1 MSDKD
6 RKEFID
12 ILQKYKV
19 KLSKN
24 KKASKK
30 FLVDAGITTEKG
42 NLKMTYKNLCIPQ
55 EQA

>member
-12 ILQKYKV
+12 ILQKYKT

-24 KKASKK
+24 KKASQK
-30 FLVDAGITTEKG
+30 FLTDAGITTSKG
-42 NLKMTYKNLCIPQ
+42 NLKKVYKDLCIPQ

>member
-6 RKEFID
+6 RQDFIE

-30 FLVDAGITTEKG
+30 FLVDAGITTPKG
-42 NLKMTYKNLCIPQ
+42 NLKKAYKDLCIPQ
-55 EQA
+55 GQA